1 MWWRNIDTHSHLP
14 SPSLIPWT
22 RHILTK
28 FPRKPGDLLYVS
40 HHSVHRQT
48 LFYFYDVMPV
58 WLFVWLWNEDVLV
71 NAYKLGN
78 PGCLLLQSR
87 SKRLGNFVFYAL
99 IPYPP
104 GNIMVLSVKKHGPD
118 NLRSSKPGCFPI
130 GSLWVFEVLLL
141 AYLQNDAFL
150 VYFHWLGLCAHF
162 TA

>member
-1 MWWRNIDTHSHLP
+1 MY
-14 SPSLIPWT
+14 
-22 RHILTK
+22 HITVCIGKLSSIFMTSCP
-28 FPRKPGDLLYVS
+28 FDCLYN
-40 HHSVHRQT
+40 
-48 LFYFYDVMPV
+48 
-58 WLFVWLWNEDVLV
+58 LWNEDVLV

-118 NLRSSKPGCFPI
+118 NLRSSKPVGKIKVYWSCKIHEKCFPI
-130 GSLWVFEVLLL
+130 GSLWVCEVLLL